1 MSKSWKV
8 LETTEIF
15 TTALMKLRS
24 EKCELPD
31 GRIMSRY
38 YVVDFPDWVHVVA
51 ITSANEM
58 ILLKQYR
65 QAAREVFWEV
75 PGGTLDP
82 GHESDPLEAAKR
94 ELQEETGY
102 TSSHW
107 KLLGSHSPN
116 PAIQTN
122 KIHTY
127 LALNCS
133 KTHELA
139 LDPFEDLEVELK
151 SVKESFKML
160 KRGEFTHSLMMSSLV
175 LAEPYLSKLD

>member
-1 MSKSWKV
+1 M
-8 LETTEIF
+8 
-15 TTALMKLRS
+15 
-24 EKCELPD
+24 P
-31 GRIMSRY
+31 RY

-51 ITSANEM
+51 ITVTNEI

-65 QAAREVFWEV
+65 QAAQEVFWEI

-82 GHESDPLEAAKR
+82 GLESDPLEAAKR
-94 ELQEETGY
+94 ELQEETGF
-102 TSSHW
+102 SSSDW

-127 LALNCS
+127 LALNCK

-151 SVKESFKML
+151 PIKESFRML
-160 KRGEFTHSLMMSSLV
+160 KNGEFTHSLMMSSLV
-175 LAEPYLSKLD
+175 LAEPHIQKFD